1 MICRGV
7 KGVEVGLT
15 IFLRSHPSWVCKTV
29 NSSSNWG
36 TGNGWA
42 RGIWEK
48 GRGNV
53 VREVVRSKCS
63 ALIAESPEFIKRRIL
78 GSPGHG
84 IYGPG
89 QWILEQRLHERAVR
103 RMKGGVPPWEPF
115 SATSLVLLYETAEA
129 NRLSA
134 HFHLQTVMLI
144 IQFWHWDSIILISW
158 KAPWEIS
165 FYLKMLENVSPIQY
179 FLSCF
184 RYQVLFSF
192 LFYFF

>member
-63 ALIAESPEFIKRRIL
+63 ALIAESPEFLKRRIL
-78 GSPGHG
+78 GSPGTAFMA
-84 IYGPG
+84 PG
-89 QWILEQRLHERAVR
+89 SGFLSRDCTREPSGEWREGSRPENLSLPPLWFFS
-103 RMKGGVPPWEPF
+103 MKQ
-115 SATSLVLLYETAEA
+115 LKL
-129 NRLSA
+129 
-134 HFHLQTVMLI
+134 TVSVHTFTFKLLI
-144 IQFWHWDSIILISW
+144 IQFWHWNSIILITW

-184 RYQVLFSF
+184 RYQVFFSF